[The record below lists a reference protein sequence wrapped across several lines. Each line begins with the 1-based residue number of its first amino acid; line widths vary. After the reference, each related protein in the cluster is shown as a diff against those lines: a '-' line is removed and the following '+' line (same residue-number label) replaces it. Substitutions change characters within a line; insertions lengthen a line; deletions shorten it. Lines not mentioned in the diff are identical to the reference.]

1 MPLPTVQHR
10 KVLFSGRVQGVGFR
24 YTTQR
29 LASGFDVTGCVRNLS
44 NGQVELLIEGAAA
57 EIDRVI
63 QGLHDHFGNDIQSID
78 TENLPS
84 SGDYAGFTI
93 RR

>member
-1 MPLPTVQHR
+1 M
-10 KVLFSGRVQGVGFR
+10 
-24 YTTQR
+24 
-29 LASGFDVTGCVRNLS
+29 
-44 NGQVELLIEGAAA
+44 ELLIEGAAA